1 MYISD
6 KKLKGQP
13 GYLPYKRTLEAAY
26 GTQIVQISGDRKNGT
41 EILMLN
47 KISASLHW
55 SIWLP

>member
-47 KISASLHW
+47 KISASLH
-55 SIWLP
+55 